1 MTEGGAEGRAGMI
14 GRCGNDCGSMLPLPF
29 RERAGVRG
37 LCSPHKTP
45 LPLPAQLHGD
55 RMRYRLP
62 RLALPVRL
70 QRSEPAT
77 HSMPI
82 GSPAGSVPCPGPPAP
97 ARHRGSGAPARPPA
111 PARNPRRLRRSPAA
125 SLLPGPPGCRPAPRL
140 HSPTV
145 ALPRCPA
152 VPTPAPPSDTLLRRR
167 LPGPPARVHSPP
179 NPQTPW
185 PREPADTAPACPR
198 SDPTPSA
205 CMPVPRPVPGP
216 APACRAAVPAPAY
229 LKARLHPGDRGEVHR
244 GLPFHQQPHP
254 LRVPPCSRQ
263 IRLGLRP
270 ERRQERIRLGRQVNP
285 LPRGQRLLPAHG
297 ASLWGSSISTVYG
310 R

>member
-1 MTEGGAEGRAGMI
+1 MTEGGAEGGAGMI

-37 LCSPHKTP
+37 PCSPHKTP

-82 GSPAGSVPCPGPPAP
+82 GSPAGSVPCPGPLAP

-152 VPTPAPPSDTLLRRR
+152 VPTPARPSDTLLRRR
-167 LPGPPARVHSPP
+167 LPAPPILKRPGLVNQQIPPLHVHAQTPFGLRVCQPPAQFQAQPLLR
-179 NPQTPW
+179 
-185 PREPADTAPACPR
+185 
-198 SDPTPSA
+198 
-205 CMPVPRPVPGP
+205 
-216 APACRAAVPAPAY
+216 RAAVPAPAY
-229 LKARLHPGDRGEVHR
+229 LKARLHPGPGRGPPR
-244 GLPFHQQPHP
+244 FALPSAAAPA
-254 LRVPPCSRQ
+254 
-263 IRLGLRP
+263 
-270 ERRQERIRLGRQVNP
+270 
-285 LPRGQRLLPAHG
+285 PRAPVLPADSSWPRTG
-297 ASLWGSSISTVYG
+297 ASSGTHPSWPPSQSPATWSTPAARPRRLFMGILY
-310 R
+310 